1 MVRLLMVSLLFMLN
15 LLSAATLPG
24 GEVFAEERDLEE
36 VKKFFE
42 RGRFGSFP
50 DFGLMKQSIADPRLW
65 DLVAVFFGSTA
76 DYENCQDAARAI
88 MAKAGGQYT
97 CTPLNK

>member
-1 MVRLLMVSLLFMLN
+1 MVRLLLMLT
-15 LLSAATLPG
+15 LLSATMLLTNEIFAG
-24 GEVFAEERDLEE
+24 GRDYEE
-36 VKKFFE
+36 VIKFFE
-42 RGRFGSFP
+42 KGRFGSSP
-50 DFGLMKQSIADPRLW
+50 DFGMMKQSVVDPRLW